1 MADNSPQETMNQI
14 LNNVNQVSGKI
25 ADIEKAQTDTAG
37 QLKSMSDRQT
47 EIQREL
53 TEKQEALQRE
63 LAALQ
68 QKAAAPAIAIDTAK
82 TIGDKFIRGAG
93 FAEFKKSI
101 PGNRHANFRLELAA
115 NPVTTQASNTATRST
130 LGQPA
135 ELGMVTD
142 PRTVLN
148 IESLFPHI
156 TIDTGSY
163 QYIKMVRANT
173 VTATGPGVTAEGA
186 AKPESNYSGSIKT
199 GTIETIAT
207 WIKMTEQMIADDAN
221 IVTFINDDLRQQ
233 LNEVIEAQMVTGT
246 GSGQLTGM
254 TASGNYT
261 DYTSAAGLVTGD
273 TVIDLVI
280 KIKSAMEAAGVR
292 GVTLLLNA
300 KSWCSVLTA
309 KNANKDYLIPGI
321 VDVPTQRIW
330 GVPVVLN
337 PNVPDDKFIMG
348 NFAQAGKVIE
358 RSNLAV
364 EMDRTGDDFEKN
376 LMTLRMERRLD
387 FAITQPKA
395 ITYGDFVTVS

>member
-1 MADNSPQETMNQI
+1 
-14 LNNVNQVSGKI
+14 
-25 ADIEKAQTDTAG
+25 
-37 QLKSMSDRQT
+37 MSDNPQATLDQIMDSVDKVGERLSAIESGTADQ
-47 EIQREL
+47 IKSV
-53 TEKQEALQRE
+53 TEKQAELQKAITEKQDAIRRE

-68 QKAAAPAIAIDTAK
+68 QRAAAPVVSTDSAK
-82 TIGDKFIRGAG
+82 TIGEKFISAKG

-101 PGNRHANFRLELAA
+101 PSDKRANFRLELAA

-135 ELGMVTD
+135 ELGLVTD

-173 VTATGPGVTAEGA
+173 LTATGPGVVAEGA
-186 AKPESNYSGSIKT
+186 AKPESNYSGSIQT
-199 GTIETIAT
+199 GTIKTIAT
-207 WIKMTEQMIADDAN
+207 WIKMTEQMIADDGN
-221 IVTFINDDLRQQ
+221 IAAFINEDLRQQ
-233 LNEVIEAQMVTGT
+233 LNEVIESQIVTGT

-273 TVIDLVI
+273 TVIDIVI
-280 KIKSAMEAAGVR
+280 KVKSAMEAAGVR
-292 GVTLLLNA
+292 GLTLLLNS
-300 KSWCSVLTA
+300 KSWCNVLTA

-321 VDVPTQRIW
+321 VDIPAQRIW

-337 PNVPDDKFIMG
+337 PNVPNDKYFLG

-358 RSNLAV
+358 RANLAV
-364 EMDRTGDDFEKN
+364 EMDRTEDDFIKN

-387 FAITQPKA
+387 FEIMQPKA
-395 ITYGDFVTVS
+395 IAYGDFVTVS